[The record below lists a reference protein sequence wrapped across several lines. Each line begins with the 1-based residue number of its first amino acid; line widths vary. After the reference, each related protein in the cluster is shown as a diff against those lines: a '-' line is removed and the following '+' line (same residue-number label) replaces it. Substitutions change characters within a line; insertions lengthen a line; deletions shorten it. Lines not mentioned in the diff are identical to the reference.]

1 MRRALLL
8 ALALVAGSAVADPAP
23 LGQISRTNTVYT
35 ASQVDALLENAGGG
49 GADPALASNLVGR
62 VIAEAGESAAATEA
76 WRIVLA
82 DHQRRLDAIED
93 ADGTDALTEAQA
105 EALIQARVAVT
116 LTNELAEARAAYVSA
131 ETAMRE
137 AEAVFS
143 YDAIA
148 EYYVRTAPT
157 DVEATSYTSTA
168 GVSIE
173 LTRNAAIRYYGGGS
187 TALTISSFIGISQN
201 PCWLVLSGYTGV
213 TWPSGSVLLAGG
225 YTSGTT
231 GYFRVFYVYNKAFVQ
246 KVHEQ

>member
-35 ASQVDALLENAGGG
+35 ASQVDALLESSGGG
-49 GADPALASNLVGR
+49 GADPALTSNLVGR

-76 WRIVLA
+76 WRIILA

-105 EALIQARVAVT
+105 EELIQARVATT

-143 YDAIA
+143 NDALA
-148 EYYVRTAPT
+148 ENYVRIAPT

-168 GVSIE
+168 GASIE
-173 LTRNAAIRYYGGGS
+173 LTRNAAVRYYGGGS
-187 TALTISSFIGISQN
+187 TALTISSFEGISQN

-213 TWPSGSVLLAGG
+213 TWPSGAVLLAGG
-225 YTSGTT
+225 YTSGST